1 MPTGEIRASDV
12 ADFAAF
18 DESVESRKSF
28 FDRSKRVEAVYVVD
42 VDVIDAEAAE
52 AVVAGLEKVMA
63 RGAEIVGAIAHG
75 ERGFRGDQ
83 NAIALA
89 GDGFAEDFLGRAAR
103 VDVGGVKKID
113 AGFKAYV
120 HKASSFGDVAAAP
133 GFEEFG
139 GPAEGA
145 GAEAENG
152 NLEAGMAKLSEF
164 HAWVGCQS
172 ECGGY
177 SRREASWKWTGR
189 GGIRVSRLWLWA
201 NL

>member
-52 AVVAGLEKVMA
+52 ALVAGLEKVMA
-63 RGAEIVGAIAHG
+63 RGAEIVGAVAHG
-75 ERGFRGDQ
+75 ERGFRGDEH
-83 NAIALA
+83 AIALA

-113 AGFKAYV
+113 AGFKTYV
-120 HKASSFGDVAAAP
+120 NKASGFGDVAAAP

-139 GPAEGA
+139 GAAKGA
-145 GAEAENG
+145 STETKNG
-152 NLEAGMAKLSEF
+152 NLKAGMAKLSEF
-164 HAWVGCQS
+164 H
-172 ECGGY
+172 GGLDAIGNAQDTAA
-177 SRREASWKWTGR
+177 RRELVLDR
-189 GGIRVSRLWLWA
+189 PED
-201 NL
+201 